1 MAFLWVVGFM
11 LIETFYNDT
20 KRLIVK
26 ASLFQIRTMIV
37 LYRTQELFNGRDAY
51 PVLEWLQNKENIG
64 RNLMMIQEG
73 LPENLFSTGS
83 DRRSVELTRGR
94 PQPRGTKG
102 AWAYDSYDGG
112 FYANTASGAGEEKY

>member
-1 MAFLWVVGFM
+1 MIFLWVVGFI
-11 LIETFYNDT
+11 LIEIFYNDT

-51 PVLEWLQNKENIG
+51 PSLEWLQNKENIG

-73 LPENLFSTGS
+73 LPENLLSTGS

-94 PQPRGTKG
+94 PQPCGTEG
-102 AWAYDSYDGG
+102 AWAYDPYDGG